1 MQFHCI
7 LVQDNPVPALPPL
20 LWSSQPGMHRN
31 VVWTATQAK
40 ITAALMKLD
49 QVEREMA
56 EMNDDKEGSFKHPML
71 SLQAF

>member
-1 MQFHCI
+1 
-7 LVQDNPVPALPPL
+7 
-20 LWSSQPGMHRN
+20 MHRN

>member
-7 LVQDNPVPALPPL
+7 LVQDNPVPALRPL

-40 ITAALMKLD
+40 IIAALMKLD

-56 EMNDDKEGSFKHPML
+56 EVNDDKEGPFKHRML